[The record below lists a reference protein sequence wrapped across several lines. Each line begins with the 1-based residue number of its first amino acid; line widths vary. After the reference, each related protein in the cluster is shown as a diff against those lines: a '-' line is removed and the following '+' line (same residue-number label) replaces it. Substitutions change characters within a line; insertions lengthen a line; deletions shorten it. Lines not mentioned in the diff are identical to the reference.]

1 MGRVGLVLRSRL
13 LFNGFLR
20 ELFHVAPL
28 RHEGNQEHGH
38 QAQEGGR
45 NEIDERRCFQS
56 CAFDAERQNVAR
68 QNTQTEQT
76 QAYANGDGGRRA
88 ALLQEKARLP
98 IGMPSFWLVPR
109 LV

>member
-1 MGRVGLVLRSRL
+1 MAAGQKTRRT
-13 LFNGFLR
+13 
-20 ELFHVAPL
+20 
-28 RHEGNQEHGH
+28 
-38 QAQEGGR
+38 
-45 NEIDERRCFQS
+45 ERPDVPGQS

-88 ALLQEKARLP
+88 ALLREKARLP
-98 IGMPSFWLVPR
+98 IGVPSFWLVPR